1 MNNIWTIFKNDLKHL
16 GANAISWVVV
26 VGLVVIP
33 SLYAWFC
40 IYAFWDPYNNTE
52 HLKVAVAS
60 MDEGYK
66 SSLIPIQI
74 NMGKE
79 IQEQMRENRKL
90 DWVFLDRKE
99 AIEGVKSGKYYAAL
113 VFPKDFSR
121 SLLSI
126 LDDDVRSA
134 EILYYIN
141 EKENAIAA
149 KVSGQ
154 GASTIQNTI
163 DEAVAA
169 TASEILLN
177 SIETVSNFL
186 SDEDTEAVAEHL
198 LQRLRDFSDE
208 LDSSAVTLDNLCSI
222 NITLNNL
229 MKATD
234 DLLTEIGENTSASLQ
249 ELETMDQS
257 FDSLEEELNAISGKV
272 DDALLNTQ
280 RAYQSVDTA
289 ASRYL
294 QDMNTDAVTVSQSL
308 NTFADRVQT
317 IINRFEDLQS
327 NIQDLANSLPEELS
341 VSRALLNEMTVSLD
355 RSIRQQIK
363 IHDSLVDASSDLTGV
378 SSDALWY
385 QGELSGYI
393 SRCGQDMQTM
403 RDRFQ
408 GDVQPQ
414 ILTLS
419 DSLSQTK
426 QSVRN
431 VTAGLGD
438 TASDMKNVTD
448 TVSGDMDQMNQNLTS
463 TGALLRDA
471 AGKIRDILNHMEETD
486 ESGAREVL
494 KQLMNNDPETVGS
507 YVSSIVQLDN
517 HIIYPVANFGT
528 AMTPFYTSLAIWVG
542 AVILV
547 AMMSVTVSGK
557 MQARLTKVKNWQLYL
572 GRFGVFLLISLLQT
586 LLIAAGDLFFLGV
599 KCAHPVHFVL
609 ACLYIGIVFVTL
621 IYTLTV
627 SFGNIGKAIAV
638 ILLVFQVAGS
648 GGTIPIEMTPPF
660 FHIFYPL
667 LPLTHSMTA
676 LRECVAGMYGN
687 NYYTELGILSIYIL
701 ISLVLGLVLRNP
713 MISMNQKFIE
723 KVESTKVM

>member
-16 GANAISWVVV
+16 GTNAISWVVV

-60 MDEGYK
+60 VDEGYE
-66 SSLIPIQI
+66 SSMVPIQI

-90 DWVFLDRKE
+90 EWVFLEKKE
-99 AIEGVKSGKYYAAL
+99 AVEGVKSGKYYAAL

-126 LDDDVRSA
+126 LGDDVKSA
-134 EILYYIN
+134 EIQYYIN

-154 GASTIQNTI
+154 GASTIQNAI

-169 TASEILLN
+169 TASEILMN
-177 SIETVSNFL
+177 SMETVSDYL
-186 SDEDTEAVAEHL
+186 SDEDTEAVADHL
-198 LQRLRDFSDE
+198 LQRLRLFSDE
-208 LDSSAVTLDNLCSI
+208 LDSSAVALDNLCSI

-234 DLLTEIGENTSASLQ
+234 DLLTEIGENTSDSLR

-257 FDSLEEELNAISGKV
+257 FDSVEDELNAMSGKV
-272 DDALLNTQ
+272 DAVLLNTQ
-280 RAYQSVDTA
+280 EAYQSINDAT
-289 ASRYL
+289 SRYL
-294 QDMNTDAVTVSQSL
+294 QDMNTDAGTVSQSL

-317 IINRFEDLQS
+317 IINRFENLQS
-327 NIQDLANSLPEELS
+327 NVQDLADSLPEELT
-341 VSRALLNEMTVSLD
+341 VSRTLLNEITVSLD
-355 RSIRQQIK
+355 RSILQQEQ
-363 IHDSLVDASSDLTGV
+363 IHDNLVNASSKLTEV

-393 SRCGQDMQTM
+393 SRCNQDMQSM
-403 RDRFQ
+403 RDRFHS
-408 GDVQPQ
+408 DVQPQ
-414 ILTLS
+414 ILALS

-431 VTAGLGD
+431 VTSGLGD
-438 TASDMKNVTD
+438 TASDLKTVSD

-471 AGKIRDILNHMEETD
+471 SGKIRDILNHVE
-486 ESGAREVL
+486 ESGESGTREIL
-494 KQLMNNDPETVGS
+494 KQLMTNDPEAVGS
-507 YVSSIVQLDN
+507 YVSSIVRMDSHN
-517 HIIYPVANFGT
+517 IYPVANFGT

-547 AMMSVTVSGK
+547 AMMKVTVSGK
-557 MQARLTKVKNWQLYL
+557 MLALLTKVKNWQLYL
-572 GRFGVFLLISLLQT
+572 GRFGVFLLIGLLQA
-586 LLIAAGDLFFLGV
+586 LLIAVGDLFFLGV
-599 KCAHPVHFVL
+599 KCVHPVHFVL
-609 ACLYIGIVFVTL
+609 ACLYIDLVFVTL

-648 GGTIPIEMTPPF
+648 GGTIPIEMTPQF
-660 FHIFYPL
+660 FHVFYPL

-713 MISMNQKFIE
+713 MISLNQKFVE

>member
-378 SSDALWY
+378 
-385 QGELSGYI
+385 
-393 SRCGQDMQTM
+393 
-403 RDRFQ
+403 
-408 GDVQPQ
+408 
-414 ILTLS
+414 
-419 DSLSQTK
+419 
-426 QSVRN
+426 
-431 VTAGLGD
+431 
-438 TASDMKNVTD
+438 
-448 TVSGDMDQMNQNLTS
+448 
-463 TGALLRDA
+463 
-471 AGKIRDILNHMEETD
+471 
-486 ESGAREVL
+486 
-494 KQLMNNDPETVGS
+494 
-507 YVSSIVQLDN
+507 
-517 HIIYPVANFGT
+517 
-528 AMTPFYTSLAIWVG
+528 
-542 AVILV
+542 
-547 AMMSVTVSGK
+547 
-557 MQARLTKVKNWQLYL
+557 
-572 GRFGVFLLISLLQT
+572 
-586 LLIAAGDLFFLGV
+586 
-599 KCAHPVHFVL
+599 
-609 ACLYIGIVFVTL
+609 
-621 IYTLTV
+621 
-627 SFGNIGKAIAV
+627 
-638 ILLVFQVAGS
+638 
-648 GGTIPIEMTPPF
+648 
-660 FHIFYPL
+660 
-667 LPLTHSMTA
+667 
-676 LRECVAGMYGN
+676 
-687 NYYTELGILSIYIL
+687 
-701 ISLVLGLVLRNP
+701 
-713 MISMNQKFIE
+713 
-723 KVESTKVM
+723 